1 MGHMTKCMHKHVFA
15 KTCITIQNAK
25 FILINFD
32 EVTTID
38 CQSWMGIH
46 VYVVEGWKHIHI

>member
-1 MGHMTKCMHKHVFA
+1 MTKCMHKHVFA